1 MEYSIWHQ
9 KVTVWSTPYGN
20 IYSQMELILKHSIR
34 HQKCARWS
42 TPYGHYLMPYG
53 VLHTVTIYCLMEY
66 SIWSLWSSHF
76 HVFAGA
82 LCFFACRRNSQV
94 SLARPRPLSRATD
107 RKQETWHLQKL
118 SMVPPQLD
126 GIQFL
131 MCRAQCIQSRMHPRL
146 PKSGRQDF

>member
-76 HVFAGA
+76 HVDNCCGQLFCYFCPHLSHFKFDYDEIKEKFCLLKLYNLNSHLASHQIVSHNCFVTI
-82 LCFFACRRNSQV
+82 LCQ
-94 SLARPRPLSRATD
+94 
-107 RKQETWHLQKL
+107 
-118 SMVPPQLD
+118 
-126 GIQFL
+126 
-131 MCRAQCIQSRMHPRL
+131 
-146 PKSGRQDF
+146 

>member
-76 HVFAGA
+76 HVG
-82 LCFFACRRNSQV
+82 
-94 SLARPRPLSRATD
+94 
-107 RKQETWHLQKL
+107 KQILRFYTGQK
-118 SMVPPQLD
+118 
-126 GIQFL
+126 
-131 MCRAQCIQSRMHPRL
+131 
-146 PKSGRQDF
+146 RQDDNMCEFKDVGSLIFSIQDQYSVIFEFVGILWDLQNLHSM

>member
-76 HVFAGA
+76 HVSSSALTEIFAM
-82 LCFFACRRNSQV
+82 
-94 SLARPRPLSRATD
+94 LSKFRATSLEKKYSSYKTKYLKYGEYGGEV
-107 RKQETWHLQKL
+107 RGGCKKFSNFVLRVLPLL
-118 SMVPPQLD
+118 SNNNKH
-126 GIQFL
+126 
-131 MCRAQCIQSRMHPRL
+131 S
-146 PKSGRQDF
+146 